1 MLAYENI
8 MTAKARQPTYLE
20 QLRIQLR
27 VIWALTLREII
38 TRYGREGI
46 GVIWIIAEPA
56 MFIVGVMVIFSAVGH
71 SEFTGTTVAEYLAVS
86 YPTML
91 MWRNGTGRVVK
102 AVDINRA
109 LLHHRPV
116 RPMDIIY
123 SRILLEFASA
133 TAAFI
138 ILYLIFVAL
147 GICEWPA
154 DLLTMIVGY
163 FMVVW
168 FSFAFVLLMAAL
180 SELSEAIERISH
192 IILYLNLPFSG
203 VFITAAAVPLP
214 YRDYLLLFPLVNCV
228 EWFHH
233 GYYGDRLPT
242 YYNPEYT
249 IIALLVMTFFS
260 YALTNIA
267 NKRVQS
273 N

>member
-1 MLAYENI
+1 
-8 MTAKARQPTYLE
+8 MTDNTAPKFID

-27 VIWALTLREII
+27 VIWALTLREMI

-46 GVIWIIAEPA
+46 GIIWIIAEPA
-56 MFIVGVMVIFSAVGH
+56 MFIVGVMIIFSAAGH

-86 YPTML
+86 YPTL
-91 MWRNGTGRVVK
+91 LLWRNGTGRVVK

-116 RPMDIIY
+116 RPTDIIY
-123 SRILLEFASA
+123 SRILLEFSSA
-133 TAAFI
+133 TASFL
-138 ILYLIFVAL
+138 ILYLIFVAI

-154 DLLTMIVGY
+154 NLLTMITGY
-163 FMVVW
+163 IMVVW
-168 FSFAFVLLMAAL
+168 FSFSFVLFMAAL
-180 SELSEAIERISH
+180 SELSEAIERVSH

-203 VFITAAAVPLP
+203 VFITAAAVPEP

-228 EWFHH
+228 EWFHD

-249 IIALLVMTFFS
+249 IIMLLLTTLIS

-267 NKRVQS
+267 NRRVQS
-273 N
+273 T